1 MRNPRLSVLPFSD
14 SQGLRRFRPVIL
26 PLAVAVWLLTTAVC
40 AYATT
45 TPEEEKDGAHTPAVP
60 VVGQKQPAKETA
72 TSPSETAAAGE
83 QAGAQKDTSS
93 QLNASLIRSVIQTAL
108 DFLQPRTLHPYDAR
122 QLCLWGLG
130 GISALDPALRVV
142 EVPDGIQLMQ
152 GQSVVLKRPA
162 PVASS
167 SRDWAALTTD
177 FLLSATEHSSVLQSV
192 QGDGLTQSFF
202 DELFNHLDPY
212 SRYVGPT
219 PADTDRTVRS
229 GGNAGIGITI
239 DEQTV
244 PPSGRN
250 RTASR
255 HLVVSAV
262 NTNGP
267 AWPAGVDVGE
277 RLVAVDGHSVVGRSV
292 EQVNAL
298 IAGDPGSHVS
308 VRLYSP
314 VQKRTRTLQ
323 LRRERIPPETV
334 FAFSAGPLVIIR
346 ITSFSSETAEEM
358 SQYLDQATQDRHLRG
373 ILIDLRGNRGGVL
386 QQAVTAAALLLDNGV
401 AVVTKGR
408 DPQANHVWAVQGG
421 DMTNHLPVVVLVDG
435 RTASAAEIL
444 AAALADHHRAVVV
457 GSSTM
462 GKGLV
467 QTVAQLPDR
476 GELFVTWSRVI
487 APLGWPLQGLGVMPQ
502 VCTSRGAADTEKQM
516 AALRDGHTPEDAS
529 VGQSRSVRYPVP
541 VSRILEIRKTC
552 PAALGGDLD
561 LDVGRDLLETPAA
574 YRAALF
580 MIPDEADTAGME
592 AE

>member
-1 MRNPRLSVLPFSD
+1 MA
-14 SQGLRRFRPVIL
+14 
-26 PLAVAVWLLTTAVC
+26 PLVVAVWLLTTAVC
-40 AYATT
+40 AYAATA
-45 TPEEEKDGAHTPAVP
+45 PEEEKDGAHAPAVP
-60 VVGQKQPAKETA
+60 VAGQKEPAKDT
-72 TSPSETAAAGE
+72 TSPATDRPLGE
-83 QAGAQKDTSS
+83 QASEKKDSPPR
-93 QLNASLIRSVIQTAL
+93 LNTNLIRSVIQTAL
-108 DFLQPRTLHPYDAR
+108 EFLQPRTLHPYDAR

-142 EVPDGIQLMQ
+142 EVSDGIELMQ
-152 GQSVVLKRPA
+152 GQAVVLKRPA
-162 PVASS
+162 PVAGS
-167 SRDWAALTTD
+167 SRDWAVVTTD
-177 FLLSATEHSSVLQSV
+177 FLLAATEHSSVLESV
-192 QGDGLTQSFF
+192 QGDGIIQSFF

-212 SRYVGPT
+212 SRYVGPA
-219 PADTDRTVRS
+219 PAETDRTVRS

-239 DEQTV
+239 DEQTGS
-244 PPSGRN
+244 PDGRSKVG
-250 RTASR
+250 SR
-255 HLVVSAV
+255 HLVVTAV

-277 RLVAVDGHSVVGRSV
+277 RLVAIDGHSIIGHSV

-298 IAGDPGSHVS
+298 LSGVPGSTVA

-314 VQKRTRTLQ
+314 ALKRTRTLQ
-323 LRRERIPPETV
+323 LRREKIPPETV

-502 VCTSRGAADTEKQM
+502 VCTSRGAADTETQM
-516 AALRDGHTPEDAS
+516 AALRSGHTPEGS
-529 VGQSRSVRYPVP
+529 FVGQSRSVRYPVP